1 MGGIESLN
9 NKLCKCQC
17 SFLRRNS
24 FQLTKRQQDHQQMR
38 VLCDWHKHG
47 ETEVSSLKIYPCISP
62 SVQSLFLCLYPSQ
75 SHPAQHAQT
84 APLSRTPRFTP
95 LSLTSKPRTQ
105 RGTSRFKQCL
115 PWFCGLMERL
125 LLWVRIGEYVQEKY
139 VQLKLPTCIL
149 QCCLLALW

>member
-38 VLCDWHKHG
+38 VLCAWHKHG

-62 SVQSLFLCLYPSQ
+62 TVQSLFLCSYPNQSQ
-75 SHPAQHAQT
+75 PAQHAQT
-84 APLSRTPRFTP
+84 APLSQMSRFTP
-95 LSLTSKPRTQ
+95 HSSTSKPRTQ
-105 RGTSRFKQCL
+105 RASYAETYQTA
-115 PWFCGLMERL
+115 
-125 LLWVRIGEYVQEKY
+125 EYRS
-139 VQLKLPTCIL
+139 LCTFS
-149 QCCLLALW
+149 LAFSDPSPA

>member
-38 VLCDWHKHG
+38 VLCAWHKHG

-62 SVQSLFLCLYPSQ
+62 SVRSLFLCLYPSQ
-75 SHPAQHAQT
+75 SHPAQHPQT
-84 APLSRTPRFTP
+84 APLSRISQFT
-95 LSLTSKPRTQ
+95 LISLTSPPRTQ
-105 RGTSRFKQCL
+105 HASYAETYQTAEYRSLCTFSLAFSDPL
-115 PWFCGLMERL
+115 P
-125 LLWVRIGEYVQEKY
+125 
-139 VQLKLPTCIL
+139 
-149 QCCLLALW
+149 A

>member
-105 RGTSRFKQCL
+105 RGSRGQNECHLSVSVLGNISTTF
-115 PWFCGLMERL
+115 
-125 LLWVRIGEYVQEKY
+125 
-139 VQLKLPTCIL
+139 
-149 QCCLLALW
+149 LALSVGGNISTFNYHTIKCV